1 MLQLFKPSAML
12 RNSNS
17 SERPV
22 LTRHLS
28 ALIERLLQSKRLQSK
43 ELLALKLNPLT
54 MLCITKNLRRKLIS
68 ECLLQVAGSVPLL
81 VGGSHPPVSSTVSMP
96 VSLSSSVTSI
106 PGTKS
111 LGAVT
116 GEDQPDVDGDDPSPV
131 LQV

>member
-1 MLQLFKPSAML
+1 M
-12 RNSNS
+12 
-17 SERPV
+17 
-22 LTRHLS
+22 
-28 ALIERLLQSKRLQSK
+28 LQSKRLQSK

-116 GEDQPDVDGDDPSPV
+116 GEDQSDGDGDDP
-131 LQV
+131 